1 MSTTLN
7 ELKSLITDMPQ
18 VAELSLSEMDGIIND
33 VVNVILKDE
42 DPMHRLY
49 ILKQL
54 SAISC
59 NELGKQDIK
68 DVEKRFADSIKMQ
81 IERQNNMLKLKN
93 KEFDDWMKSRDERL
107 SGIRQHAEL
116 VKKIAEQFENLKNNK
131 SIINSFSII
140 DTTMSSIEEQLKDA
154 VAKRKDVSVESLN
167 Y

>member
-7 ELKSLITDMPQ
+7 ELESLITDMPQ
-18 VAELSLSEMDGIIND
+18 VAELSLSEMDGIINK
-33 VVNVILKDE
+33 VVNVIMKDE

-59 NELGKQDIK
+59 NELGEQDIK
-68 DVEKRFADSIKMQ
+68 DVEKRFADGIKMQ
-81 IERQNNMLKLKN
+81 IERQNNILKLKN
-93 KEFDDWMKSRDERL
+93 KEFDDWMKSLEERL

-131 SIINSFSII
+131 SVIDGFSNIE
-140 DTTMSSIEEQLKDA
+140 TTMSSIEEQLKTA
-154 VAKRKDVSVESLN
+154 VAKRDDVRVEFLS

>member
-7 ELKSLITDMPQ
+7 ELESLITDMPQ
-18 VAELSLSEMDGIIND
+18 VSELSLSEMEGIINE
-33 VVNVILKDE
+33 VVNVILKDT
-42 DPMHRLY
+42 DPMRRLY

-59 NELGKQDIK
+59 NELSKQDIK

-81 IERQNNMLKLKN
+81 IERQNNILKLKN

-116 VKKIAEQFENLKNNK
+116 VKKIAGQFENLKNNK
-131 SIINSFSII
+131 NVIDGFSSI
-140 DTTMSSIEEQLKDA
+140 DTAMTSIEEQLKNA
-154 VAKRKDVSVESLN
+154 VAKRDDDRVEFLS